1 MKNIFIERQES
12 LLKVAIKRDEELR
25 ECFVEE
31 ETHSPKVGEVYKGVV
46 KNIVPA
52 MHCAF
57 VDIGC
62 EKNAYM
68 SIEGKK
74 KDNCLKKGHEVM
86 VEIIKEEVG
95 KKGPKVSENI
105 SLPGA
110 YVVLT
115 KEHDQLQISKKIDND
130 EFRTLVNEEI
140 VKPEDLG
147 LVIRTKAYGV
157 EFKIIK
163 AEIEELIH
171 KYEEIHNKF
180 IYSAKVGPL
189 YMDNGVLSRVIR
201 NYTQGGAKIIVD
213 HLKDYNYFKEVISKK
228 KLEDITI
235 ELYDGPLSIFDNY
248 GIEKE
253 ILSLRHNKINL
264 PSGGNIVMDKTEAM
278 MVVDVNTAKNVKSSR
293 EESSLLITNKEAA
306 VEIVKQIKLRNL
318 GGIILVDFVDM
329 KSLKDKNQVMDILK
343 SEFFDDKNKP
353 RVYPFTELNLVQ
365 ITRKKYG
372 KSICD
377 FVFKNCELCHG
388 SGEKVSLDYLTNILK
403 GKIRRILE
411 EQQVKN
417 IYIELPLLYEK
428 EVKGD
433 VIDFVGKLEALDCD
447 IYIKFEENNNNFK
460 VEPIIFHSQLEI
472 LKNLQIFS
480 SKVKSI

>member
-1 MKNIFIERQES
+1 MKKIFIERQES
-12 LLKVAIKRDEELR
+12 LLKVAIKREDELR

-31 ETHSPKVGEVYKGVV
+31 ETNSPKVGEIYKGVV
-46 KNIVPA
+46 RNIVPA

-57 VDIGC
+57 VDIGY

-74 KDNCLKKGHEVM
+74 KDNGLKKGHEVM

-115 KEHDQLQISKKIDND
+115 KEHDELHISKKIASD
-130 EFRTLVNEEI
+130 EFRALVKEEI
-140 VKPEDLG
+140 AKPEGLG
-147 LVIRTKAYGV
+147 LVIRTKADGV
-157 EFKIIK
+157 EFKIVK

-171 KYEEIHNKF
+171 RYEEIHSKF
-180 IYSAKVGPL
+180 IYAAKVGPL
-189 YMDNGVLSRVIR
+189 YRDNGVLSRVMR
-201 NYTQGGAKIIVD
+201 NYTEGGAKIIVD
-213 HLKDYNYFKEVISKK
+213 HLKDYNYFKEVISEK
-228 KLEDITI
+228 KLEDIHI
-235 ELYDGPLSIFDNY
+235 ELYEGPLSIFDNY

-278 MVVDVNTAKNVKSSR
+278 MVVDVNTAKNIKSTR
-293 EESSLLITNKEAA
+293 EENSVLITNKEAA
-306 VEIVKQIKLRNL
+306 IEIVKQIKLRNL

-329 KSLKDKNQVMDILK
+329 KSLKDKNQVMEILK
-343 SEFFDDKNKP
+343 SEFFDDKNNP

-377 FVFKNCELCHG
+377 FVFENCELCHG
-388 SGEKVSLDYLTNILK
+388 SGEKVSLEYLTNILK
-403 GKIRRILE
+403 GKIRRIVVG
-411 EQQVKN
+411 QQVKN
-417 IYIELPLLYEK
+417 IYIELPDLYEK

-447 IYIKFEENNNNFK
+447 IYVKFEENNNNFK

-472 LKNLQIFS
+472 LENLQIFS
-480 SKVKSI
+480 SKLKSI